1 MESPKK
7 RSFTVKLNSN
17 DKIEQLLQETY
28 NQSCQQYKAIQ
39 DEINKLSSATVFKDL
54 DIDGKEK
61 YGKIMNNYLTL
72 QQKAIGQKYDIAKLM
87 AEVVKHGGD
96 VKSALE
102 GAKQMPT
109 SLDLDKLRK
118 LATEAS
124 STTKETQEYIAKN
137 NG

>member
-109 SLDLDKLRK
+109 SLDLDQLRK